1 MIEGGWDYVWP
12 AYAITIGAL
21 GVLVVVVAARY
32 AHWTKRARALE
43 PKKDERA

>member
-21 GVLVVVVAARY
+21 TVAVIVVTVRAM
-32 AHWTKRARALE
+32 HWAKRAKTLS
-43 PKKDERA
+43 KDKAP